1 MRLVPERSH
10 APEIM
15 DRPDN
20 TFEDLDTTL
29 RNIKMINRFLGGRRA
44 ILSALRSHLLAAQ
57 PESSLAL
64 LDVGTGGGD
73 LPLAMVSLARRL
85 GRELRVTAVD
95 RDPHTAAIAERE
107 CAGEP
112 AIRIVRADA
121 FELPFAR
128 GAFDLVTCS
137 LFLHHFRHDDVV
149 RLLSGFRELARGAVL
164 VNDLRRHRVPW
175 GFISVVTRLFGMHAM
190 VRHDGPLSV
199 LRGFTPAEL
208 EQAGREAGQ
217 AHATVV
223 RRWPYRVVMALDG
236 AAR

>member
-20 TFEDLDTTL
+20 SFEDLDTTL
-29 RNIKMINRFLGGRRA
+29 RNIRTINRLLGGRRA
-44 ILSALRSHLLAAQ
+44 ILAALRPHLSAAGTDA
-57 PESSLAL
+57 PLEL
-64 LDVGTGGGD
+64 LDVGTGGAD
-73 LPLAMVSLARRL
+73 LPLAMVALARQL
-85 GRELRVTAVD
+85 GRELRVTAID
-95 RDPHTAAIAERE
+95 RDRHTAAIAERE
-107 CAGEP
+107 CADEP
-112 AIRIVRADA
+112 AIRILRADA
-121 FELPFAR
+121 FDLPFAR
-128 GAFDLVTCS
+128 ESFDLVTCS

-149 RLLSGFRELARGAVL
+149 RLLSGFRELARSAVL

-208 EQAGREAGQ
+208 ERAGREAGQ
-217 AHATVV
+217 VHARVV